1 MSVISL
7 VDNDALGKLIV
18 RLTLGILMLFHGV
31 AKILNPGA
39 VGFIGSKLAE
49 AGLPSV
55 IAYGVYVGE
64 VIAPVMIILGIF
76 CRFGAVLTAGNMV
89 VAIGLMHMGEI
100 FALTQT
106 GGWALEL
113 QGFFLF
119 ISLAIIF
126 LGSGKYAVRPD

>member
-1 MSVISL
+1 MSAISL

-31 AKILNPGA
+31 AKILNPGV

-100 FALTQT
+100 FALSQT